1 MIRRVR
7 WGSLW
12 NRPRIAKSSVTAGMV
27 TTPIPVGATG
37 VTPTDQVF
45 RRVVTDG
52 SSLTPIMLW
61 RKRRR
66 ERATAAQ
73 VLLLSD
79 LICLTLPVVWNR
91 IHVLGLLT
99 GALLTCGLFWLADL
113 YRPRLQALVLD
124 DFPILLGRL
133 LAAMGIVATVSALRH
148 PSYGVATYLDCA
160 AEAVVLTLLGRT
172 IVTLCIRT
180 VRHRRLVLH
189 NVIIV
194 GTGPVADRLT
204 RTLATVPA
212 YGLFVAGYVADH
224 ATPGSRIDSTP
235 YLGPIRSLRRKIDQL
250 GAELVLICDQ
260 GFADTELAMIVR
272 QALWNDCDILM
283 VPRLHEV
290 SRQAWVS
297 DMIGSIPVVRL
308 GPGTQSGVQ
317 WKCKRIFDILVSAIA
332 LVLLAPL
339 LALCALLVRLDG
351 GRGVFFR
358 QIRVGRD
365 ARPFEIV
372 KFRTLRPADDHESGT
387 KWSIKDDDRVTRFG
401 RFLRRTSLDE
411 LPQLW
416 TILRGD
422 MTIVGPRPERPHFV
436 EQFSVEEPTYVYR
449 HRVPAGL
456 TGLAQVNGMRGDT
469 SIQERSYFDNYYIEN
484 WSLWLDIKVI
494 LRTFSEVFL
503 AHGG

>member
-1 MIRRVR
+1 MVKAEK
-7 WGSLW
+7 LW
-12 NRPRIAKSSVTAGMV
+12 SRPMAKSLVNAGMA
-27 TTPIPVGATG
+27 TTSIAVGAAV
-37 VTPTDQVF
+37 VTPTDQAL
-45 RRVVTDG
+45 RGVVTDD
-52 SSLTPIMLW
+52 SPPRPIMLR

-66 ERATAAQ
+66 ERATASQ

-79 LICLTLPVVWNR
+79 LTCLILPVVWDR

-99 GALLTCGLFWLADL
+99 GALLTCGLFWSADL

-124 DFPILLGRL
+124 DFPVLLGRL
-133 LAAMGIVATVSALRH
+133 LAAIGIVATVSALRH
-148 PSYGVATYLDCA
+148 PSFEVATYLDSA
-160 AEAVVLTLLGRT
+160 AAALVLTLLGRT

-180 VRHRRLVLH
+180 VRRRRLVLH
-189 NVIIV
+189 KVIIV
-194 GTGPVADRLT
+194 GTGSVADRLT
-204 RTLATVPA
+204 RTLAAVPD
-212 YGLFVAGYVADH
+212 YGLSVAGYLADH
-224 ATPGSRIDSTP
+224 ATPGSGVGSTP
-235 YLGPIRSLRRKIDQL
+235 YLGPIRSLRRRIDEL

-260 GFADTELAMIVR
+260 GFAENELTMIVR
-272 QALWNDCDILM
+272 QVLWNDCDILM

-317 WKCKRIFDILVSAIA
+317 RKCKRIFDILVSATL
-332 LVLLAPL
+332 LVILAPA
-339 LALCALLVRLDG
+339 LAACALAVRLDG
-351 GRGVFFR
+351 GQGVFFR
-358 QIRVGRD
+358 QMRVGRD

-372 KFRTLRPADDHESGT
+372 KFRTLRPADDHESST
-387 KWSIKDDDRVTRFG
+387 KWSIKDDVRVTRVG

-422 MTIVGPRPERPHFV
+422 MTIVGPRPERPYFV

-494 LRTFSEVFL
+494 LRTFSEVLF